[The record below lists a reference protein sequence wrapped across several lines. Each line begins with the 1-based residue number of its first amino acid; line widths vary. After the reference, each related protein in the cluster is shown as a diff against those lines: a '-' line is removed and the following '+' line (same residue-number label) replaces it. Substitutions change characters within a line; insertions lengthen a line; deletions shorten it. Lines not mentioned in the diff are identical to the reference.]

1 MDKIKKM
8 VKKELQEIEE
18 QEALTADNL
27 EVLEK
32 LSKIYKNIL
41 DIEEKEEG
49 EDMDYRDR
57 GYSGYRGDNYRD
69 GGYRKNYERD
79 YGRQYRDDYN
89 GPDNQ
94 YPPRMKDH
102 LDRIRE
108 GMEMYDYGRDRYMH
122 GGGEERI
129 HEGLEKLMYAVCMLV
144 ESTMEFAETP
154 QEKEIVRK
162 HVQKL
167 QHM

>member
-1 MDKIKKM
+1 MNKIKKM

-32 LSKIYKNIL
+32 LSEIYKNIL

-49 EDMDYRDR
+49 EDMIYRDR
-57 GYSGYRGDNYRD
+57 GYGGYRGDNYRD
-69 GGYRKNYERD
+69 GEYGRNYERD

-89 GPDNQ
+89 GPNNQ

>member
-32 LSKIYKNIL
+32 LSEIYKNIL

-49 EDMDYRDR
+49 GDMNYRER
-57 GYSGYRGDNYRD
+57 GYGGYRGDNYRD
-69 GGYRKNYERD
+69 GGYGRNYERD